1 MRETERRYKL
11 ELSVIGDQRGPR
23 ECRHRNPRPL
33 VPQRASFW
41 RRCLAYSPPS
51 LSPFLWQQGWKEGLA
66 IAVAV
71 ALALAL
77 AVARRARARATATA
91 REKELVREGSDWVA
105 R

>member
-11 ELSVIGDQRGPR
+11 ELSVIGDQRGPQ
-23 ECRHRNPRPL
+23 EGRHRNPRPL
-33 VPQRASFW
+33 VPQRASFR

-51 LSPFLWQQGWKEGLA
+51 LSPCLWQQGWKEGLA

-71 ALALAL
+71 VLALAG
-77 AVARRARARATATA
+77 RARARATATA